1 MSTLSGVLTELQNQ
15 LAPRFNPACLP
26 PAIFQFHFDDG
37 ESCYLVVE
45 QDRFQFLPDDCQH
58 PSMTLFVDNHATLA
72 GLLTGSIDGM
82 DAFMAGRYRSDGN
95 IVLSQLLLHAFRAE
109 DAAVFYEVRD

>member
-1 MSTLSGVLTELQNQ
+1 MSNLSSVLTELKKQ
-15 LAPRFNPACLP
+15 LAPRFNPAFLP
-26 PAIFQFHFDDG
+26 PAIFQFHFDEG

-45 QDRFQFLPDDCQH
+45 QGRFQILPNDCQH

-95 IVLSQLLLHAFRAE
+95 IVLSQLLLHVFQAE
-109 DAAVFYEVRD
+109 DSAVFYEVKD